1 MQKYN
6 LEFIL
11 YVYSG
16 TLQTIK
22 SALSEFGENL
32 EVIDYKDEQGAA
44 KSLKIKMK
52 TDDPT
57 AVFDICAEFGR
68 IKSVKVNEA

>member
-11 YVYSG
+11 CVYCG

-22 SALSEFGENL
+22 SSLSEFGENL

-68 IKSVKVNEA
+68 IKSAKINEA